1 MKTLMEANAIVKG
14 DGMNMVRVWMIQ
26 AQVVVSYSKE
36 SNKEKGITSNPD
48 ALTSTTASTPSGTG
62 WLGSLLSSSASSSDA
77 PRHNTNSVVMKT
89 AVSSSHGQAGKPQ
102 LAAKDLEKLAL
113 DILSCL
119 LQLLQLRDLP
129 VTAEQWTQ
137 SVTLCRLLWLPNKP
151 VVRQAAHSTLPQVL
165 ALLVQQ
171 DSKLAAKTWEDL
183 LHCTLTSANQK
194 KQVLAGAFAHC
205 KLGEKDA
212 AQPPSV
218 SLSLGLL
225 TTLLKEHP
233 SIFVSVGSKTLGVV
247 VQALQRMSTTSATPP
262 LEYVGLL
269 QFVLVI
275 LQTQSAD
282 WSTECRE
289 LLIRV
294 IQPIQKATE
303 ALRSQADF
311 EDGFVYKQ
319 AIAKTSAPPS
329 GMETLRGM
337 PITILYKAGLSM
349 ELLQWIVQDAA
360 LRPLWIKEDVLVQLL
375 EATSDFCTIGA
386 SCKEHM
392 TLLVAACRQTQGL
405 MYPAESMATT
415 PTSNLEWW
423 QLGKG
428 RDGEYILGDA
438 LWIGFGAILKMIDT
452 LDESVLEA
460 AFAPSLSI
468 LQHYLKRFPAS
479 GTIVKRSLEGYYS
492 LSKVAVN
499 TGPLLRR
506 ALLTSLCKLSLPQWG
521 KDSNCLLRDHNV
533 AALICLLNVIHQNY
547 NFVDSEW
554 QIIMQTFQELSV
566 MAIASP
572 HLSDSAYVGALSISA
587 VYGRFASFS
596 TCLSDESLSHLVQ
609 GLKEI
614 AQLDVTPSVI
624 SSSTGGGDIR
634 IPDKPPEDRLVP
646 GKEGDKESTIGEKLM
661 NIGVRAIYGGDGT
674 EKNDDVP
681 LAERTKNSY
690 YHDYQIEFSR
700 RLASSKHPVR
710 IDSVPFSIALLADIS
725 MANSFRYHRC
735 GSTLSRELCSLAAES
750 QSARIF
756 AMDTIAML
764 IMCQQDGSFPITFQ
778 GPGKVMYKDPRQNQY
793 LAVEKVDST
802 TEDGATQ
809 GESGDAQGE
818 LLTPLCDC
826 IRTVKVASVA
836 EAGSEALHALLETSG
851 HILDGDVWKVIIDA
865 VASLSSPER
874 SSSEWT
880 NSNWI
885 GFRCLKLIVD
895 DFLDQADSFS
905 SARTAL
911 LDCCSSFGSSRHDVN
926 TSLTSIGL
934 LWSIAD
940 QDAGNDA
947 IDVSLVHRVPPI
959 RLS

>member
-1 MKTLMEANAIVKG
+1 
-14 DGMNMVRVWMIQ
+14 
-26 AQVVVSYSKE
+26 VVERIDTKCINSPTITF
-36 SNKEKGITSNPD
+36 SNTS
-48 ALTSTTASTPSGTG
+48 S
-62 WLGSLLSSSASSSDA
+62 LGN
-77 PRHNTNSVVMKT
+77 HTNSVVMKT

-119 LQLLQLRDLP
+119 LQLLELRDLP

-137 SVTLCRLLWLPNKP
+137 SVTLCCLLWLPGKP

-171 DSKLAAKTWEDL
+171 DSKLAAKTWEDM
-183 LHCTLTSANQK
+183 LHCTLTSSNHK
-194 KQVLAGAFAHC
+194 KQVLTGAFAHC

-218 SLSLGLL
+218 SLSLELL

-233 SIFVSVGSKTLGVV
+233 SIFASVGSKTLGVV
-247 VQALQRMSTTSATPP
+247 VQALQRMSTTSTTPP
-262 LEYVGLL
+262 LEYVELL
-269 QFVLVI
+269 QFVFVI

-319 AIAKTSAPPS
+319 PIAKASAPPS
-329 GMETLRGM
+329 GMETLRGI
-337 PITILYKAGLSM
+337 PITILYKAGLSL
-349 ELLQWIVQDAA
+349 ELLQMIVQDAA
-360 LRPLWIKEDVLVQLL
+360 LRPIWIAEDVLVQLL

-415 PTSNLEWW
+415 PGSNLEWW

-479 GTIVKRSLEGYYS
+479 GTIVKRSLEGYFS
-492 LSKVAVN
+492 LSKVAVK

-521 KDSNCLLRDHNV
+521 TNDSSCLLRDHNV
-533 AALICLLNVIHQNY
+533 AALICLLNVIHQHY
-547 NFVDSEW
+547 NFVESEW
-554 QIIMQTFQELSV
+554 QIILQTFQELSV

-609 GLKEI
+609 GLKET
-614 AQLDVTPSVI
+614 AQLDMTPSVI

-634 IPDKPPEDRLVP
+634 IPDKPPEDRLLP
-646 GKEGDKESTIGEKLM
+646 GKDGDKESTIGEKLM
-661 NIGVRAIYGGDGT
+661 NIGVRAIYGGEGSA

-700 RLASSKHPVR
+700 RVASSKHPVR
-710 IDSVPFSIALLADIS
+710 IDSVPFSMALLADIS
-725 MANSFRYHRC
+725 MANSFRYNRC

-756 AMDTIAML
+756 AMDTVAML
-764 IMCQQDGSFPITFQ
+764 ILCQQDGSFPISFQ
-778 GPGKVMYKDPRQNQY
+778 GGPGKIMYKDPRQNQY
-793 LAVEKVDST
+793 LAVEKIDST

-809 GESGDAQGE
+809 GESGDAQVE

-836 EAGSEALHALLETSG
+836 EAGLEALHALLESSG
-851 HILDGDVWKVIIDA
+851 HILDGDVWKVLIDA
-865 VASLSSPER
+865 VASLSTPER
-874 SSSEWT
+874 SSADWT
-880 NSNWI
+880 NSNLV
-885 GFRCLKLIVD
+885 GFRCLKLIVNN
-895 DFLDQADSFS
+895 FLDQTDSAS

-926 TSLTSIGL
+926 TSLTAIGL

-947 IDVSLVHRVPPI
+947 IDVSLIEFPPSGRI
-959 RLS
+959 ECLTFAVFVLSSAHFPNLSFYRLIVELK